1 MEKTKVFGA
10 LRATT
15 FAALAA
21 GGLMFATAGCCTP
34 GGGDGDAGK
43 AAGSGVKSCGGDKS
57 CGDKS
62 CGEKSCGEKSCGDKA
77 GGEKSCGDKAGGEK
91 SCGEKSCG

>member
-15 FAALAA
+15 LAALAA
-21 GGLMFATAGCCTP
+21 GGLMFATTGCCSTQ
-34 GGGDGDAGK
+34 GGDAPKAGE
-43 AAGSGVKSCGGDKS
+43 KSCGDKSCGDKSCGDKSCGDKS

-62 CGEKSCGEKSCGDKA
+62 CGEKSCG
-77 GGEKSCGDKAGGEK
+77 
-91 SCGEKSCG
+91 

>member
-15 FAALAA
+15 LAALTA
-21 GGLMFATAGCCTP
+21 GGLMFAATGCSSTP
-34 GGGDGDAGK
+34 TNDGGE
-43 AAGSGVKSCGGDKS
+43 AAKSAEKSCGGDKA
-57 CGDKS
+57 GA
-62 CGEKSCGEKSCGDKA
+62 EKSC
-77 GGEKSCGDKAGGEK
+77 GGEK

>member
-15 FAALAA
+15 LAALCA
-21 GGLMFATAGCCTP
+21 GGLMFATTGCSTSDSDK
-34 GGGDGDAGK
+34 GDHA
-43 AAGSGVKSCGGDKS
+43 SEKSCGGDKG
-57 CGDKS
+57 CGEKS
-62 CGEKSCGEKSCGDKA
+62 CGEKSCGEKSCG
-77 GGEKSCGDKAGGEK
+77 EK